1 MSNHILRLYNEVFE
15 MPDYDAIE
23 DHGDFKFSIRGYSNS
38 MSSPSRVGATIS
50 HVRDAKI
57 WKLTYV
63 VFIRTLQQSN

>member
-1 MSNHILRLYNEVFE
+1 MSNHILRFYNEVFE

-23 DHGDFKFSIRGYSNS
+23 DHGDFKFSIRGYS
-38 MSSPSRVGATIS
+38 MSSPSRVSATIS

-63 VFIRTLQQSN
+63 VFIRTLQQWN